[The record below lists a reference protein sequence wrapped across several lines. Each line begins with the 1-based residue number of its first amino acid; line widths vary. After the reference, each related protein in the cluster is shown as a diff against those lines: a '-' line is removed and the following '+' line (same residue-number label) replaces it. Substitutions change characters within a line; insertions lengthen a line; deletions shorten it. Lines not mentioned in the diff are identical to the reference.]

1 MADFLLSYS
10 NLFFTMGIN
19 AVLALS
25 VYITLKA
32 GLLTMGHAGF
42 MAIGAYLSSLL
53 SIHTNLPFIINII
66 AAVLLAWLIGIIIGI
81 PILKLHGVY
90 LAIGTVAFTELVRFI
105 VMNMEITRGATGLT
119 GIPKTSTLLHVI
131 IVLLLIIYFFS
142 VYEKS
147 QFGRT
152 LIAIGEDE
160 TVARALGIK
169 VTFHKVFA
177 FSTGA
182 AIAGLAGGLSAHYTF
197 IITPQEYDFHMAV
210 TVLLFTLFGGV
221 RNIMGPILGA
231 VILTALPEVFRWLGD
246 FRLLIYGTS
255 LLIVLLFLPKGIIE
269 IFYIKKEKR
278 LNKKVV
284 EEQQYAG
291 S

>member
-1 MADFLLSYS
+1 MFDFLLSYS
-10 NLFFTMGIN
+10 NLFFLMGIN
-19 AVLALS
+19 ALLALS

-42 MAIGAYLSSLL
+42 MAIGAYVSSLL
-53 SIHTNLPFIINII
+53 SIHTGMPFILNVI
-66 AAVLLAWLIGIIIGI
+66 AAMILAWIIGI
-81 PILKLHGVY
+81 LIGFPILKLHGVY
-90 LAIGTVAFTELVRFI
+90 LAIGTVAFTELVRFV
-105 VMNMEITRGATGLT
+105 VMNMKITRGALGLT
-119 GIPKTSTLLHVI
+119 GIPKDSTILHVLI
-131 IVLLLIIYFFS
+131 ALCLIIYFFI

-160 TVARALGIK
+160 TAARALGIK

-182 AIAGLAGGLSAHYTF
+182 AIAGLAGAISSHYTY
-197 IITPQEYDFHMAV
+197 IISPKEYGFHMAV
-210 TVLLFTLFGGV
+210 TILLFTLFGGV
-221 RNIMGPILGA
+221 RNIWGPILGA
-231 VILTALPEVFRWLGD
+231 IILTSLPEIFRWLGD

-255 LLIVLLFLPKGIIE
+255 LLIIVLFLPKGIIE
-269 IFYIKKEKR
+269 IFYRRKEQK

-284 EEQQYAG
+284 EEQQYVG